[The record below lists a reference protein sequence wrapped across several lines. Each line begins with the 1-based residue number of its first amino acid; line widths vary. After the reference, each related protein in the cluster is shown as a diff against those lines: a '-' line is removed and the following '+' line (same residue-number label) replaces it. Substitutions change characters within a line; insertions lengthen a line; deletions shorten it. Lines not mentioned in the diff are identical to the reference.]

1 MGGPRSSAVCQDRP
15 VNIWTDEWDA
25 TDDWSGGG
33 AKSKRLVD
41 RGPELGASLYE
52 LGPGS
57 SVVYHFHHGSEE
69 LLLVLRGRP
78 TLRGPE
84 GERQLEEGEVVHFP
98 VGPEGAHAL
107 RNDTDE
113 LVRYIVSSIRVSPE
127 VVEYPDVKKIT
138 AQARTRSQTGERLW
152 MIHDLEPDPDAPTA

>member
-1 MGGPRSSAVCQDRP
+1 M
-15 VNIWTDEWDA
+15 NIWTDEWDA

-33 AKSKRLVD
+33 AKSKQLVE
-41 RGPELGASLYE
+41 RGGPLLGASLYE
-52 LGPGS
+52 LGPGN

-78 TLRGPE
+78 TLRGPA
-84 GERQLEEGEVVHFP
+84 GDRQLDEGDAVHFT
-98 VGPEGAHAL
+98 VGPAGSHGL

-113 LVRYIVSSIRVSPE
+113 LVRYVVAGIRVSPE

-138 AQARTRSQTGERLW
+138 AQARTDSQTGERLW
-152 MIHDLEPDPDAPTA
+152 MIHDVDTDPDSANA